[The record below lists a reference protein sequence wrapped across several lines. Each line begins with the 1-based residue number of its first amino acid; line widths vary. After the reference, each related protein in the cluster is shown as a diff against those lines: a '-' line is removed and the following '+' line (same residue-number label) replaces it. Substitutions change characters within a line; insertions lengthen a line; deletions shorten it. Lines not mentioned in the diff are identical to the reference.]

1 MIYQSRLGQAGQRF
15 FQMPKGVIGLPE
27 GLSVSSSHRLER
39 GQAVGEV
46 GPARLPTGSGAAGG
60 PALKDV
66 RQELGECPRCKLSR
80 SRKKIVFGV
89 GNEKADLV
97 LVGEA
102 PGHDEDVQGEPFVGK
117 AGALLTRILN
127 AVDFKREEVYIT
139 NVVKC
144 RPPENRNPQPDEIA
158 ACEPFLLKQLGAIRP
173 SFIVA
178 LGNFAA
184 QTLLKTDKKISQ
196 LRGRFYDYQG
206 IRLLPTYHPAYLLR
220 NPNMKGQV
228 WEDFKLLKREYD
240 KLRPAKKGGA
250 L

>member
-1 MIYQSRLGQAGQRF
+1 M
-15 FQMPKGVIGLPE
+15 
-27 GLSVSSSHRLER
+27 
-39 GQAVGEV
+39 
-46 GPARLPTGSGAAGG
+46 
-60 PALKDV
+60 KDV
-66 RQELGECPRCKLSR
+66 RQELGECARCKLSR

-89 GNEKADLV
+89 GNERADLV

-102 PGHDEDVQGEPFVGK
+102 PGRDEDVQGEPFVGK

-196 LRGRFYDYQG
+196 LRGRFHDYQG

-220 NPNMKGQV
+220 NPNMKGPV
-228 WEDFKLLKREYD
+228 WEDFKHLKREYD
-240 KLRPAKKGGA
+240 KIRPAKTGGA
-250 L
+250 S